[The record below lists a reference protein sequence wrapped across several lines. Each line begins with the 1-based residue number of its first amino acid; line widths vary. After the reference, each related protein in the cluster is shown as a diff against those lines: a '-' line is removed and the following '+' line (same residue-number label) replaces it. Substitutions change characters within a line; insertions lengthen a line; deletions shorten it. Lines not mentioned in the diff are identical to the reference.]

1 MRVDAGSCRG
11 SKAGGLRSPVGREGA
26 VPDGGLG
33 AASVCSIPPKFQP
46 AWKHHAGQI
55 EPEDNRIPAHSQ
67 PSTVAPPTVNSS
79 CQVGPLWPRWPT
91 PNARLLVA
99 AARYAPR
106 LLVPQAAVRRP
117 RT

>member
-1 MRVDAGSCRG
+1 MTSSARAATTTTPAAVRS
-11 SKAGGLRSPVGREGA
+11 GGA
-26 VPDGGLG
+26 PDGGLG